1 MEGENPPKKPR
12 LNEHE
17 PSTSASKSAKAD
29 EEDSAQ
35 AQGCE
40 EDDDSENCTICMEP
54 WTNSGEHRIA
64 SLKCGHFFGLACIE
78 RWLKS
83 VNSHGCPNCNEK
95 AQKRDIRVHFT
106 LRLKAIDTSERDRA
120 LKDLAH
126 AQGQLRQVQLDY
138 KTLQVQNKLQS
149 DEIEQLKRLCQA
161 NRSLTDSVGV
171 SSLSSSLMV
180 STKGGKP
187 VGARALRYVKQ
198 LDIIR
203 SILDDSGSRDRYC
216 RLMAFNEVH
225 AMLIVTQPSFTA
237 LAPGFG
243 IRRIN
248 MLDRKV
254 GTFMALHKDSIRDMA
269 FHPTRHDQLLSVSQD
284 KSVRL
289 TNVNSGQEIQRYSC
303 DSEVWSCAWDRDN
316 PHQFFIGTRRS
327 EIWLYDTR
335 ETALD
340 PKMKLEFPAVERRP
354 IISLAYVQKDASS
367 QFKMGGLLVMTLGS
381 LWFFAQN
388 PADANSY
395 APHRLKPSEPFW
407 SMRFD
412 NDLRLLLISTRPNPH
427 SRHIV
432 GSLTQIEVPESEN
445 QCSLIEMYNKKR
457 GGSYTERSFLK
468 ACIFRDDQRAILVY
482 GRGSSGSDH
491 KMVLEELGTEKILQE
506 VRVPRPILD
515 IAKFS
520 VNGEHF
526 VAALCECQV
535 FIYQWMENTENS

>member
-1 MEGENPPKKPR
+1 MG
-12 LNEHE
+12 
-17 PSTSASKSAKAD
+17 
-29 EEDSAQ
+29 
-35 AQGCE
+35 
-40 EDDDSENCTICMEP
+40 
-54 WTNSGEHRIA
+54 NS
-64 SLKCGHFFGLACIE
+64 L
-78 RWLKS
+78 
-83 VNSHGCPNCNEK
+83 
-95 AQKRDIRVHFT
+95 
-106 LRLKAIDTSERDRA
+106 
-120 LKDLAH
+120 
-126 AQGQLRQVQLDY
+126 
-138 KTLQVQNKLQS
+138 
-149 DEIEQLKRLCQA
+149 
-161 NRSLTDSVGV
+161 
-171 SSLSSSLMV
+171 
-180 STKGGKP
+180 
-187 VGARALRYVKQ
+187 GARTMRYVKQ

-203 SILDDSGSRDRYC
+203 SILDDSGGARDRYC

-254 GTFMALHKDSIRDMA
+254 GTFLALHKDSIRDMA

-335 ETALD
+335 ETSLD

-354 IISLAYVQKDASS
+354 IIALAYVQKDASS
-367 QFKMGGLLVMTLGS
+367 QLKMGGLLVMTLGS
-381 LWFFAQN
+381 LWFFAQD
-388 PADANSY
+388 PACANTY
-395 APHRLKPSEPFW
+395 TPHRLKPSEPFW

-432 GSLTQIEVPESEN
+432 GSLTQLEVPDSEV
-445 QCSLIEMYNKKR
+445 QCSLIEMYNQKR

-468 ACIFRDDQRAILVY
+468 ACIFRDDQRAILAY

-491 KMVLEELGTEKILQE
+491 KMILEELGTEKILQE

-515 IAKFS
+515 ITKFS

-535 FIYQWMENTENS
+535 FIYQWIENPEGS